1 MTFVYGQRWLW
12 NVSVTRGT
20 KTERKNKW
28 KTGKR
33 EIKELESKLYFS
45 SSGNTRASSFFFF
58 RHLRC
63 NICPLVAANER
74 PASPFRFK
82 NEVNFIKGLRK
93 NEEEG
98 GKKGENAG
106 SCKVCVRVNG
116 RETVGRVCLLHVAN
130 GWARK
135 DLASKFFVLNCKKLN
150 HVGTQWNVPV

>member
-1 MTFVYGQRWLW
+1 MTVKHECNQRNEDRAKKQMKKGGNVKLKSW
-12 NVSVTRGT
+12 NQSCTSRRAETR
-20 KTERKNKW
+20 EPR
-28 KTGKR
+28 R
-33 EIKELESKLYFS
+33 
-45 SSGNTRASSFFFF
+45 FFFF

-93 NEEEG
+93 NEEEDE
-98 GKKGENAG
+98 KKGENAG

-130 GWARK
+130 G
-135 DLASKFFVLNCKKLN
+135 
-150 HVGTQWNVPV
+150 